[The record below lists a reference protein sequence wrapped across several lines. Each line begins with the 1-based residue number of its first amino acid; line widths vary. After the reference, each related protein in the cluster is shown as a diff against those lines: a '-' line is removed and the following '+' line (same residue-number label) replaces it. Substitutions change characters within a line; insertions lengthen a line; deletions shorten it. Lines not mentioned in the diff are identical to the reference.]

1 MTQVTNFRQAGFPSV
16 YDELKWR
23 GLIAQTSDED
33 RLRATLSG
41 KPISFYTGYDPTAPS
56 LHIGNLV
63 QILVMRH
70 LQEAGHHPIV
80 VVGGATGLIGDPR
93 QSGERTLN
101 PVQTVAGWVRKLRE
115 QISRFLVTDGENPA
129 RFVSNYDWTSKLSAI
144 DFLRDIGKNFRMGPM
159 LARDIVARRL
169 ASPEGIS
176 YAEFSYQILQAND
189 FLHLYDTE
197 HVVLQTG
204 GNDQWGNLTGGLDLI
219 HRLRGVDVNVMTSPI
234 ITDSQGK
241 KFGKSEGNAMW
252 LDGSMLSPYKFYQ
265 FWLNQPDDQVVKLL
279 KAFTFL
285 PKTRIE
291 ELAED
296 VRSNPGARQAQ
307 RVLAAEV
314 TGFVHG
320 EKAVDE
326 AVSASQALF
335 GRGGD
340 LATLS
345 ASTLEAA
352 LDGLRTV
359 HNPDGTKSFAQGHP
373 GEGVARA
380 AKEAG
385 LFPSVSKAMKAIQQ
399 GGLYINNKRVAET
412 SATLKQGD
420 FLDGR
425 FVVLRRGKK
434 ALGALEA
441 TK

>member
-1 MTQVTNFRQAGFPSV
+1 MVQVTDFRQAGFESV

-23 GLIAQTSDED
+23 GLIAQTSDEE
-33 RLRATLSG
+33 RLKKTLDG
-41 KPISFYTGYDPTAPS
+41 GPISFYTGFDPTAPS
-56 LHIGNLV
+56 IHIGNLV
-63 QILVMRH
+63 QVLVMRH

-101 PVQTVAGWVRKLRE
+101 PADTVAEWVRRLRS
-115 QISRFLVTDGENPA
+115 QISRFLVTDGDNPA
-129 RFVSNYDWTSKLSAI
+129 TFVSNYDWTSKLSAI
-144 DFLRDIGKNFRMGPM
+144 DFLREIGKNFRMGPM

-189 FLHLYDTE
+189 FLHLYDAE
-197 HVVLQTG
+197 HVLLQTG

-219 HRLRGVDVNVMTSPI
+219 HRLRGADVNVMTSPI

-285 PKTRIE
+285 PKARIE
-291 ELAED
+291 ELAQGVKED
-296 VRSNPGARQAQ
+296 PGAREAQ
-307 RVLAAEV
+307 KVLAAEV

-320 EKAVDE
+320 QKAVDE
-326 AVSASQALF
+326 AVSASAALF

-340 LATLS
+340 LADLS
-345 ASTLEAA
+345 AGTLEAA
-352 LDGLRTV
+352 LEGLRNV
-359 HNPDGTKSFAQGHP
+359 HQEDGTLAFAKGEA

-380 AKEAG
+380 AKDAG
-385 LFPSVSKAMKAIQQ
+385 LFPSVSRAMKAIAQ
-399 GGLYINNKRVAET
+399 GGVYINNKRVAET
-412 SATLKQGD
+412 SATLRDED
-420 FLDGR
+420 FLGGR

>member
-1 MTQVTNFRQAGFPSV
+1 MTRVTDFRQAGFDSV

-23 GLIAQTSDED
+23 GLIAQTSDEE
-33 RLRATLSG
+33 RLKKTLSG
-41 KPISFYTGYDPTAPS
+41 DPISFYTGFDPTAPS
-56 LHIGNLV
+56 IHIGNLV
-63 QILVMRH
+63 QVLVMRH

-80 VVGGATGLIGDPR
+80 LVGGATGLIGDPR

-101 PVQTVAGWVRKLRE
+101 PADTVAQWVEKLRG
-115 QISRFLVTDGENPA
+115 QISRFLVTDGGNPA

-144 DFLRDIGKNFRMGPM
+144 DFLREIGKNFRMGPM

-189 FLHLYDTE
+189 FLHLYDAE

-285 PKTRIE
+285 PKERIE
-291 ELAED
+291 ELAKE
-296 VRSNPGARQAQ
+296 VEENPGARQAQ
-307 RVLAAEV
+307 KVLAAQV

-320 EKAVDE
+320 DKAVEE

-340 LATLS
+340 LAGLS
-345 ASTLEAA
+345 EGTLEAA
-352 LDGLRTV
+352 LDGLKNV
-359 HNPDGTKSFAQGHP
+359 ENADGGKSFAQARP
-373 GEGVARA
+373 GEGVATA

-385 LFPSVSKAMKAIQQ
+385 LFPSVSKAMKAIAQ
-399 GGLYINNKRVAET
+399 GGLYINNNRVAET
-412 SATLKQGD
+412 SATLKDED

>member
-1 MTQVTNFRQAGFPSV
+1 MTQVTDFRQAGFDSV

-23 GLIAQTSDED
+23 GLIAQTSDEE
-33 RLRATLSG
+33 RLKKTLSG
-41 KPISFYTGYDPTAPS
+41 DPISFYTGFDPTAPS
-56 LHIGNLV
+56 IHIGNLV
-63 QILVMRH
+63 QVLVMRH

-80 VVGGATGLIGDPR
+80 LVGGATGLIGDPR

-101 PVQTVAGWVRKLRE
+101 PADTVAQWVEKLRG
-115 QISRFLVTDGENPA
+115 QISRFLVTDGGNPA

-144 DFLRDIGKNFRMGPM
+144 DFLREIGKNFRMGPM

-189 FLHLYDTE
+189 FLHLYDAE

-285 PKTRIE
+285 PKERIE
-291 ELAED
+291 ELAKE
-296 VRSNPGARQAQ
+296 VEENPGARQAQ
-307 RVLAAEV
+307 KVLAAQV

-320 EKAVDE
+320 DKAVEE

-340 LATLS
+340 LAGLS
-345 ASTLEAA
+345 EGTLEAA
-352 LDGLRTV
+352 LDGLKNV
-359 HNPDGTKSFAQGHP
+359 ENADGGKSFAQARP
-373 GEGVARA
+373 GEGVATA

-385 LFPSVSKAMKAIQQ
+385 LFPSVSKAMKAIAQ
-399 GGLYINNKRVAET
+399 GGLYINNNRVAET
-412 SATLKQGD
+412 SATLKDED

>member
-1 MTQVTNFRQAGFPSV
+1 MTQVTDFKQAGFESV

-23 GLIAQTSDED
+23 GLIAQTSDEE
-33 RLRATLSG
+33 RLKKTLNG
-41 KPISFYTGYDPTAPS
+41 EPISFYAGFDPTAPS
-56 LHIGNLV
+56 IHIGNLV
-63 QILVMRH
+63 QVLVMRH
-70 LQEAGHHPIV
+70 LQAAGHHPYV
-80 VVGGATGLIGDPR
+80 LVGGATGLIGDPR
-93 QSGERTLN
+93 QSGERVLN
-101 PVQTVAGWVRKLRE
+101 PADTVARWVERLRT
-115 QISRFLVTDGENPA
+115 QISRLVETDGPNPA
-129 RFVSNYDWTSKLSAI
+129 HFVSNYDWTSKLSAI

-169 ASPEGIS
+169 ASLEGIS

-189 FLHLYDTE
+189 FLHLYDTR
-197 HVVLQTG
+197 HIVLQTG

-219 HRLRGVDVNVMTSPI
+219 HRLRGVDVSVMTSPI

-285 PKTRIE
+285 PKSRIE
-291 ELAED
+291 ELAKQVEE
-296 VRSNPGARQAQ
+296 NPGAREAQ

-320 EKAVDE
+320 QQAVDE
-326 AVSASQALF
+326 AVSASTALF

-340 LATLS
+340 LRDLS
-345 ASTLEAA
+345 VSTLESA
-352 LDGLRTV
+352 LEGLKNVENEDGS
-359 HNPDGTKSFAQGHP
+359 KSFATAKP
-373 GEGVARA
+373 GDGVAKA
-380 AKEAG
+380 AKDAG
-385 LFPSVSKAMKAIQQ
+385 LFPSISKATKALSQ
-399 GGLYINNKRVAET
+399 GGVYINNNRVADT
-412 SATLKQGD
+412 SATLSDED
-420 FLDGR
+420 FLGGR
-425 FVVLRRGKK
+425 FVVIRRGKK